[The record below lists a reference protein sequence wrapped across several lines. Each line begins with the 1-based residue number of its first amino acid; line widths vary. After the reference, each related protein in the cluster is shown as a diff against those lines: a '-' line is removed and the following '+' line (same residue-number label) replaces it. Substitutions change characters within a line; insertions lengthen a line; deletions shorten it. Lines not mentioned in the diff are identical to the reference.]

1 MRATQVLE
9 ARRRC
14 LVGFLNAFADALVFV
29 AAVPTPG
36 DIECGVVSVGN
47 IRFGCA
53 LSGSD
58 ADGFDVWAQT
68 SDETNKTCRV
78 TITVSKRDGSKQSWT
93 YRDGIVHAIA
103 RGRAKY
109 RRRGGRAR

>member
-1 MRATQVLE
+1 MNAMKILSN
-9 ARRRC
+9 ARP
-14 LVGFLNAFADALVFV
+14 GFLNAFADALVFV

-58 ADGFDVWAQT
+58 ANGFDVWAQT
-68 SDETNKTCRV
+68 SDETNK
-78 TITVSKRDGSKQSWT
+78 TVSKRDGSKQSWT

>member
-1 MRATQVLE
+1 MNAMKILSN
-9 ARRRC
+9 ARP
-14 LVGFLNAFADALVFV
+14 GFLNAFADALVFV